1 MTSIQIANEC
11 INSVN
16 AYKKEALKVALALNI
31 DEYLYK
37 QTKELKNEIE
47 ALKEQIQFLEGR
59 LESRRAINGQF

>member
-16 AYKKEALKVALALNI
+16 AYNKEALKVALALNI

-59 LESRRAINGQF
+59 LESRRAING